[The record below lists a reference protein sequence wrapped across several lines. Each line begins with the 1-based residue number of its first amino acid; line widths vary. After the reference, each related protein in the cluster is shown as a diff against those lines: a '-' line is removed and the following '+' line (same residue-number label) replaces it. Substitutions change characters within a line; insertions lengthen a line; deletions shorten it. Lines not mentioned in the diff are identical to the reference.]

1 MAHYMVNPMIL
12 ELEAAKEI
20 LSELFDIRTHDV
32 DEMIRQRMEERK
44 LYDQEF
50 NL

>member
-1 MAHYMVNPMIL
+1 ML

-20 LSELFDIRTHDV
+20 LSELCDIGSYEV
-32 DEMIRQRMEERK
+32 DEMIRLRMERLE
-44 LYDQEF
+44 LYGQDF